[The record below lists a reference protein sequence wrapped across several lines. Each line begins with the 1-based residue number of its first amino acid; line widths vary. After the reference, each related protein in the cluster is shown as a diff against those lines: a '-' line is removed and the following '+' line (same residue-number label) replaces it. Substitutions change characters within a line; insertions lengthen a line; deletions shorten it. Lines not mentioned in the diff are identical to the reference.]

1 MDSQSSPDPW
11 PTYEIEPVSSCLRHL
26 YVQALSIAVD
36 CLNCR
41 DLLGSLDG
49 ISILERAEIW
59 VVDYYGDTRF
69 CLGNK
74 RSEIAGLYPD
84 LLNTN
89 IDPHIRLRQRQCQ
102 ATKSLAIRP
111 GPSPLATTKQEKLLA
126 HPLLLLGGQVGPEPE
141 PEPKTAEPFPAY
153 MEPTLASAEE
163 MDEIVDLRRRSPGEK
178 PVMRV
183 TAEDL
188 RGSGILKVLPE
199 FMAQIARSGGASAGQ
214 GSASRTSG
222 LSTDP
227 TTTSDGNCGHN
238 GDDDGDNHQFELD
251 EEQAQGRAHVEM
263 EIVAGILEERGHG
276 DGEDEED
283 FELAIPAAG
292 TAPSAAVAIT
302 DAAAAA
308 AAAAKAPP
316 MIRALSSSDS
326 ESSSSDESSLP
337 ILQRDF
343 DVETSLKMAAARPYL
358 PAGRPARA
366 RSHSVSVS
374 MPAPPT
380 PLGPNELLSSAVETA
395 AAAAA
400 ASRPRPRPK
409 PILEDSETSS
419 SGTSSEEE
427 EETSEEEDGGGEEEG
442 GGGDADADGMEGI
455 EGGPP
460 VPAPASGPSPPGR
473 RIDYR
478 PDEPRKRSCTETSLA
493 RDGGAGSLADRK
505 RVRPLIEEIE

>member
-1 MDSQSSPDPW
+1 MDLQSSLDSW

-36 CLNCR
+36 CLNCG

-74 RSEIAGLYPD
+74 RSEIVGLYPD

-89 IDPHIRLRQRQCQ
+89 VDPHIRLRQRQCQ
-102 ATKSLAIRP
+102 AAKSLPIRP
-111 GPSPLATTKQEKLLA
+111 GSSPLATTKQEKLLA
-126 HPLLLLGGQVGPEPE
+126 HPLLLLGSQVGPEPE
-141 PEPKTAEPFPAY
+141 SEPKTAEPFPAY

-163 MDEIVDLRRRSPGEK
+163 MDKIVDLRRRPPGEK

-188 RGSGILKVLPE
+188 RGSDILKVLPE

-214 GSASRTSG
+214 GSASRTPG
-222 LSTDP
+222 LPTDP

-238 GDDDGDNHQFELD
+238 DDDDDDGDNHQFELD
-251 EEQAQGRAHVEM
+251 EEQAQGRTHVEM

-292 TAPSAAVAIT
+292 TAPSATVAIT
-302 DAAAAA
+302 DATA

-374 MPAPPT
+374 VPAPPT
-380 PLGPNELLSSAVETA
+380 PLNPNELLSSAVETA
-395 AAAAA
+395 APAV
-400 ASRPRPRPK
+400 SRPRPRPK

-427 EETSEEEDGGGEEEG
+427 EETSEEEG

-473 RIDYR
+473 RIDYH

-493 RDGGAGSLADRK
+493 RDGGAESLSDRK